1 MTPSASTR
9 CLVGSSGVAL
19 SPGAGG
25 GGRAGGSGVT
35 PYLGEAVLSPYFLFD
50 SVHQGP

>member
-9 CLVGSSGVAL
+9 SHMGSAGVAL
-19 SPGAGG
+19 SPGVGG
-25 GGRAGGSGVT
+25 GGRAGGLGVT
-35 PYLGEAVLSPYFLFD
+35 PYLGGAVLSPYFLFD